1 MATYTVTLSDV
12 EEKGLG
18 YRAYSIQDWINNAVK
33 NQARKGMDNI
43 YDAEVVRMNADANI
57 DSIPADKDTIV
68 ANANVESAKVRSD
81 KADAEAEALKNK

>member
-1 MATYTVTLSDV
+1 MAKYTVTLSDV

-18 YRAYSIQDWINNAVK
+18 YRVYSIQEWIDNAVK
-33 NQARKGMDNI
+33 NQARKGMDSS
-43 YDAEVVRMNADANI
+43 YDAEVVRMNADASI

-81 KADAEAEALKNK
+81 KADAEALKNK